1 MAGTRQVDTSST
13 SGGAAAGTASRQLGV
28 LHRVAATTRATTRS
42 LRYRN
47 FRLYFIGQGVSLIGT
62 WMQRVAMAWLVY
74 RLTGSALLLGV
85 VGFASRIPTLVLA
98 PLAGVAADRW
108 DRRRILY
115 ATQSLSMLQAILMAV
130 LVLTRVIAVWHV
142 MVLAVFLGVMS
153 AFDIPARQSFFVHMI
168 DDARDLGNAIA
179 LNSTV
184 FNIARLIGPAA
195 AGVLIALMGEGPVFA
210 LNAVTFLAM
219 LAALR
224 LMRLRPETRRV
235 RSRRVLQN
243 LGEGFR
249 FAWGFTPI
257 RAVLMLM
264 TVVSIMAVPFTVLM
278 PVFATNVLHG
288 GPDTLG
294 FLTASQ
300 GVGALVGAL
309 YLAQRD
315 TVRGLGRVI
324 AVAAVTFGAGL
335 TAFGASR
342 ALLASMALLA
352 IAGFGLMVQSASTNT
367 FLQTAVTDDM
377 RGRIMSF
384 YTMAFS
390 GTMPIGSLFAGVA
403 ADRIGAPATV
413 MIGGGAT
420 VAAAAIFAWKLPAL
434 RRQFRAREVARIVP
448 EPDI

>member
-1 MAGTRQVDTSST
+1 MLR
-13 SGGAAAGTASRQLGV
+13 RL
-28 LHRVAATTRATTRS
+28 RATTRVTTRS

-115 ATQSLSMLQAILMAV
+115 ATQSLSMLQAVLMAA
-130 LVLTRVIAVWHV
+130 LVLAHVIAVWHV
-142 MVLAVFLGVMS
+142 MVLAVFLGIMS

-184 FNIARLIGPAA
+184 FNIARLIGPAI
-195 AGVLIALMGEGPVFA
+195 AGVLIALVGEGPVFA

-224 LMRLRPETRRV
+224 LMRLRPEAPRGRT
-235 RSRRVLQN
+235 RRVLQN
-243 LGEGFR
+243 LGEGFH
-249 FAWGFTPI
+249 FAWGFTPV

-264 TVVSIMAVPFTVLM
+264 VVVSIMAVPFTVLM
-278 PVFATNVLHG
+278 PIFATDVLHG

-309 YLAQRD
+309 FLAQRES
-315 TVRGLGRVI
+315 VRGLGRVI
-324 AVAAVTFGAGL
+324 AVAATTFGAGL
-335 TAFGASR
+335 FAFGTSR
-342 ALLASMALLA
+342 ALPLSMMLLA
-352 IAGFGLMVQSASTNT
+352 VAGFGLMVQTASSNT
-367 FLQTAVTDDM
+367 FLQTAVSDDM

-390 GTMPIGSLFAGVA
+390 GTMPIGSLFAGAA

-413 MIGGGAT
+413 MIGGAAT
-420 VAAAAIFAWKLPAL
+420 VAAALLFAWALPAL
-434 RRQFRAREVARIVP
+434 RRQFRAREVARTVP
-448 EPDI
+448 DPDV

>member
-1 MAGTRQVDTSST
+1 MAGIEQPDTST
-13 SGGAAAGTASRQLGV
+13 AVGDAAIETAIRPEGMLRR
-28 LHRVAATTRATTRS
+28 LIATTRVTARS

-115 ATQSLSMLQAILMAV
+115 ATQSLSMLQAILMAA
-130 LVLTRVIAVWHV
+130 LVLGHVIAVWHV
-142 MVLAVFLGVMS
+142 MVLAVFLGIMS
-153 AFDIPARQSFFVHMI
+153 AFDIPARQSFFVHLI

-184 FNIARLIGPAA
+184 FNIARLIGPAI

-224 LMRLRPETRRV
+224 LMRLRAEGPRG

-243 LGEGFR
+243 MGEGFR
-249 FAWGFTPI
+249 FAWGFTPV
-257 RAVLMLM
+257 RAVLVLM

-278 PVFATNVLHG
+278 PIFATNVLHG

-309 YLAQRD
+309 FLAQRES
-315 TVRGLGRVI
+315 VHGLGRVI
-324 AVAAVTFGAGL
+324 AAAAVIFGAGL
-335 TAFGASR
+335 VAFGSSR
-342 ALLASMALLA
+342 ALPLSMLLLA
-352 IAGFGLMVQSASTNT
+352 VAGFGLMVQTASSNT

-403 ADRIGAPATV
+403 AERIGAPATV
-413 MIGGGAT
+413 VIGGTAT
-420 VAAAAIFAWKLPAL
+420 IAAALLFAWKLPAL
-434 RRQFRAREVARIVP
+434 RRQFRAREVARMIP
-448 EPDI
+448 EPDV

>member
-1 MAGTRQVDTSST
+1 MAGIDQRDTST
-13 SGGAAAGTASRQLGV
+13 AVGDAAIETAIRPDGM
-28 LHRVAATTRATTRS
+28 LHRLVATTRVTTRS

-115 ATQSLSMLQAILMAV
+115 ATQSLSMLQAILMAA
-130 LVLTRVIAVWHV
+130 LVLGHVIAVWHV
-142 MVLAVFLGVMS
+142 MVLAVFLGIMS
-153 AFDIPARQSFFVHMI
+153 AFDIPARQSFFVHLI

-184 FNIARLIGPAA
+184 FNIARLIGPAI
-195 AGVLIALMGEGPVFA
+195 AGVLIAFLGEGPVFA

-224 LMRLRPETRRV
+224 MMRLRPEGPRGQTH
-235 RSRRVLQN
+235 RVLQN
-243 LGEGFR
+243 MREGFH
-249 FAWGFTPI
+249 FAWGFTPV
-257 RAVLMLM
+257 RAVLVLI

-309 YLAQRD
+309 FLAQRES
-315 TVRGLGRVI
+315 VRGLGRVI
-324 AVAAVTFGAGL
+324 AVAAVIFGAGL
-335 TAFGASR
+335 VAFGSSR
-342 ALLASMALLA
+342 ALPLSMLLLA
-352 IAGFGLMVQSASTNT
+352 VAGFGLMVQTASSNT

-403 ADRIGAPATV
+403 ADHIGAPATV
-413 MIGGGAT
+413 VIGGTAT
-420 VAAAAIFAWKLPAL
+420 IVAALLFAWKLPAL
-434 RRQFRAREVARIVP
+434 RRQFRAREVARMIP
-448 EPDI
+448 EPDV